1 MGPPDSTTDQ
11 TMRLARYLAHSGVAS
26 RRAAEELIRAG
37 RVQVDGEVV
46 TDPATSVGAE
56 QEVEF
61 DGRVVSPEA
70 REVWLLNKPRDVV
83 STASEPGSRRPVTE
97 LIDSPRRLY
106 PVGRL
111 DADSTGLILLSND
124 GDLAN
129 LLTHPRYEVP
139 KTYRV
144 VLRRPVTDD
153 SVSRL
158 AGGVELED
166 GPTAPA
172 LVEKISEYE
181 LMITIHEGRNRQVR
195 RMAEAVGNQVDSLR
209 RIRFGPLELGDLDLG
224 ESRKLTTREIDS
236 LWEYAREME
245 KRS

>member
-1 MGPPDSTTDQ
+1 MDQPDSTADR

-26 RRAAEELIRAG
+26 RRAAEGLIRAG
-37 RVQVDGEVV
+37 RVQVDGDVV
-46 TDPATSVGAE
+46 TDPATAVGRG
-56 QEVEF
+56 QEVHF
-61 DGRVVSPEA
+61 DGRAIYPEE
-70 REVWLLNKPRDVV
+70 REVWVLNKPSDVV
-83 STASEPGSRRPVTE
+83 STASEPGSRRPVTD

-111 DADSTGLILLSND
+111 DADSTGLILLTND

-144 VLRRPVTDD
+144 VLRRPVADD
-153 SVSRL
+153 DVSRL

-172 LVEKISEYE
+172 QVERISEFE
-181 LMITIHEGRNRQVR
+181 LLITIHEGRNRQVR

-209 RIRFGPLELGDLDLG
+209 RLHFGPLELGELDLG

>member
-1 MGPPDSTTDQ
+1 
-11 TMRLARYLAHSGVAS
+11 
-26 RRAAEELIRAG
+26 
-37 RVQVDGEVV
+37 
-46 TDPATSVGAE
+46 
-56 QEVEF
+56 
-61 DGRVVSPEA
+61 
-70 REVWLLNKPRDVV
+70 
-83 STASEPGSRRPVTE
+83 
-97 LIDSPRRLY
+97 
-106 PVGRL
+106 
-111 DADSTGLILLSND
+111 LILLTND

-144 VLRRPVTDD
+144 VLRRPVTDAD
-153 SVSRL
+153 VSRL

-172 LVEKISEYE
+172 QVERVSEFE
-181 LMITIHEGRNRQVR
+181 LLITIHEGRNRQVR

-209 RIRFGPLELGDLDLG
+209 RLRFGPLELGDLDLG